1 MSYGFLKTKVEC
13 DTAENEW
20 SVGVCPTCVGSVGV
34 GGEAAAQSLSSQR
47 GYSSTVRRSL
57 ISLYPCLCLYLSLSL
72 SLSPS
77 FSPPP
82 PFSLS
87 LSLSLIVSPHIS
99 LSLSPA
105 ASRFLLPLLLFSPP
119 TSPCMER
126 RLTASPPLSLSP
138 SIFLSPASRWLRKL
152 GNLFADKVINTT
164 LASFNIHHSA
174 LCFLTRSVRRER
186 RRCAE

>member
-1 MSYGFLKTKVEC
+1 MILRRTNGASVCVLPVSGRSASEEKLQHSHSVLRE
-13 DTAENEW
+13 DTAPL
-20 SVGVCPTCVGSVGV
+20 S
-34 GGEAAAQSLSSQR
+34 AAALSASIPV
-47 GYSSTVRRSL
+47 SVF
-57 ISLYPCLCLYLSLSL
+57 ISLSL
-72 SLSPS
+72 SLQVSLLLLP
-77 FSPPP
+77 
-82 PFSLS
+82 SLS